1 MNGQT
6 VFSKP
11 EPINRGVTN
20 HKVWTD
26 YIKLNCIKLKWY
38 ENSII
43 SNLLNNET
51 DLGKALEW
59 IRKNWL
65 LYLICGV
72 KWGTEGCIMS
82 VWIVFSRLQTWTLT
96 CHNRLSNTSRK
107 KKKNSTMKRHIMFL
121 ETLTWRQITDL
132 FKKVFQK
139 NIKNSLSW
147 QGERGQ
153 VVYRSWP
160 VPFSLNIHVQTET
173 NWDWK
178 SKHKSVWGSC
188 WLSQWNKTRLS
199 TTVHLQETVMT
210 GRTKEKTHAHTQKKG
225 PNITPY
231 YGQECYSSHHC
242 YKLTRSR
249 QILPTFIYLNI
260 SLLIFYSFCLNY
272 SP

>member
-1 MNGQT
+1 MRDWRLYHECVNCLFQAPDVNPDLWHATTDCQT
-6 VFSKP
+6 QA
-11 EPINRGVTN
+11 G
-20 HKVWTD
+20 
-26 YIKLNCIKLKWY
+26 
-38 ENSII
+38 
-43 SNLLNNET
+43 
-51 DLGKALEW
+51 
-59 IRKNWL
+59 
-65 LYLICGV
+65 
-72 KWGTEGCIMS
+72 
-82 VWIVFSRLQTWTLT
+82 
-96 CHNRLSNTSRK
+96 K

-210 GRTKEKTHAHTQKKG
+210 GRTKEKTHAHTHKKRPKYNSVLWTG
-225 PNITPY
+225 VLL
-231 YGQECYSSHHC
+231 
-242 YKLTRSR
+242 LT
-249 QILPTFIYLNI
+249 
-260 SLLIFYSFCLNY
+260 SLL
-272 SP
+272 

>member
-1 MNGQT
+1 MELNEGLK
-6 VFSKP
+6 VISWVCELSFPGSRR
-11 EPINRGVTN
+11 EP
-20 HKVWTD
+20 WP
-26 YIKLNCIKLKWY
+26 
-38 ENSII
+38 
-43 SNLLNNET
+43 
-51 DLGKALEW
+51 
-59 IRKNWL
+59 
-65 LYLICGV
+65 
-72 KWGTEGCIMS
+72 
-82 VWIVFSRLQTWTLT
+82 LT

-173 NWDWK
+173 NWDCK

-210 GRTKEKTHAHTQKKG
+210 GRTKEKTHAHTHKKRPKYNSVLWTG
-225 PNITPY
+225 VLL
-231 YGQECYSSHHC
+231 
-242 YKLTRSR
+242 LT
-249 QILPTFIYLNI
+249 
-260 SLLIFYSFCLNY
+260 SLL
-272 SP
+272 